1 MILIILR
8 WLAFAASLSLLLV
21 YFQGGTT
28 LVRDVRRSVADA
40 GNYYYAFFSAV
51 MGFAGLVI
59 LISQLLVCVGYLQTF
74 REIPEG
80 LAAAGAVLAVAA
92 ILTSYWIRA
101 RYLGR
106 FWSGNVEVKP
116 DHRIVENGPYRIIRH
131 PIYACAVAIYS
142 GIAPAFAVGWIWL
155 ACGIMIAG
163 YFILGEY
170 EDRFLAKNL
179 TGYSEY
185 RKRTVRKI
193 IPGIW

>member
-1 MILIILR
+1 MVISFLR

-21 YFQGGTT
+21 YFRGGIA
-28 LVRDVRRSVADA
+28 LVRDVRRSVAKA
-40 GNYYYAFFSAV
+40 GNYYYALFSAV
-51 MGFAGLVI
+51 MGIAGLVI
-59 LISQLLVCVGYLQTF
+59 LVSQFLVCVGYVDTF
-74 REIPEG
+74 REIPDW
-80 LAAAGAVLAVAA
+80 LAAAGAVLVVAA
-92 ILTSYWIRA
+92 ILASYWIRA

-116 DHRIVENGPYRIIRH
+116 DHRIVDAGPYRIIRH

-142 GIAPAFAVGWIWL
+142 GIAPAFALGWIWL

-163 YFILGEY
+163 YFILDEY

-179 TGYSEY
+179 AGYSEY
-185 RKRTVRKI
+185 RQRTVWKI